1 MSRNIH
7 IQHQRSSSTGSHGL
21 LFGIGAAAGPH
32 HVVNHHAP
40 IAHQMSSPSTDPL
53 TDEDEDDSLEETES
67 LELKGTLSKWTN
79 YIHGWQNRFFAL
91 KEGTLVYYKS
101 QLETDFGCRGA
112 ITIDKATVKTH
123 DLDEMRFD
131 VSVSDCVWYL
141 RATSIEDRQRWIDAL
156 EVAKRSHHHIVLDH
170 STGSQTI
177 GRYDSAMSLSS
188 ASSVRKSTQPL
199 KEKLAEMETFK
210 DILSQQIDKLGSHIE
225 MYAGRNNQESCDL
238 SADEDSNASSLSNLK
253 RNTDGEKID
262 FRAESITFKVCTR
275 SFSVQKFNFDFPRK
289 LSIFLCKKLVKMLW
303 FWTC

>member
-1 MSRNIH
+1 MSTNNESEHLTEKRKEYNMSRNIH

-53 TDEDEDDSLEETES
+53 TDEDEDSLEETES

-123 DLDEMRFD
+123 DL
-131 VSVSDCVWYL
+131 
-141 RATSIEDRQRWIDAL
+141 T
-156 EVAKRSHHHIVLDH
+156 K
-170 STGSQTI
+170 
-177 GRYDSAMSLSS
+177 
-188 ASSVRKSTQPL
+188 
-199 KEKLAEMETFK
+199 
-210 DILSQQIDKLGSHIE
+210 
-225 MYAGRNNQESCDL
+225 
-238 SADEDSNASSLSNLK
+238 
-253 RNTDGEKID
+253 
-262 FRAESITFKVCTR
+262 
-275 SFSVQKFNFDFPRK
+275 
-289 LSIFLCKKLVKMLW
+289 
-303 FWTC
+303 